1 MVRNVKRT
9 VLVLVV
15 GLLAALAL
23 GASPAY
29 ADWCLQN
36 NPDGSWTWI
45 DCTT

>member
-1 MVRNVKRT
+1 MRRQVKRMLV
-9 VLVLVV
+9 VLSV
-15 GLLAALAL
+15 GLLATFAL
-23 GASPAY
+23 GASPAH